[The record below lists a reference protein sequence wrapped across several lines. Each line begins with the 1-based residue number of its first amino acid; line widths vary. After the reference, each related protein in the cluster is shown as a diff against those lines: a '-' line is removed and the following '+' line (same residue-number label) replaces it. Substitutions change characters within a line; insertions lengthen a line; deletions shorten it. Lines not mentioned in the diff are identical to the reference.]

1 MCTRVFM
8 IIAISATLVGCAS
21 ATSSGNIQADSQI
34 EPSIPTEAS
43 SEVEIQPMA
52 EVSGDEPQA
61 EPAPCSATL
70 TPSNPEG
77 PFYSPGAPER
87 TSLIEP
93 GMNGTLVLL
102 MGQVMTANCDP
113 LPGAL
118 LDFWQTDVNGEYDN
132 KGFRLRGKLFA
143 DENGNYQLETILPGL
158 YPGRPAHIHVKV
170 TPPGKSEHTTQ
181 IYFPGSQ
188 FGDADD
194 FVNSA
199 LVATLEESSG
209 GNFVATFNFVMGP

>member
-1 MCTRVFM
+1 MFM

-21 ATSSGNIQADSQI
+21 ATSSGNIQVDSQI
-34 EPSIPTEAS
+34 EANVPTEER
-43 SEVEIQPMA
+43 SETETQLTA
-52 EVSGDEPQA
+52 EVSDGELQVEPT
-61 EPAPCSATL
+61 PCSATL

-87 TSLIEP
+87 ISLIES
-93 GMNGTLVLL
+93 GMAGTPVLL
-102 MGQVMTANCDP
+102 VGRVMTTNCDP

-118 LDFWQTDVNGEYDN
+118 LDFWQTDVYGEYDN
-132 KGFRLRGKLFA
+132 EGFELRGMLFA

-170 TPPGKSEHTTQ
+170 TPTGRAEHTTQ

-194 FVNSA
+194 FVDSA
-199 LVATLEESSG
+199 LIAALEEATG
-209 GNFVATFNFVMGP
+209 GNFIATFNFVMSP